1 MVGRTPRDRTIRFGK
16 FTHRGYDHVVKLKSI
31 QALRSI
37 ASLMVVGDHLPR
49 VEGKLFHDGLMSKF
63 GAAGAI
69 GVDLFFV
76 ISGFIMIVT
85 TWDAF
90 ATNGASGRFLERR
103 VLRIYPPYW
112 VAFLAFLCVSA
123 IAPHL
128 QRAGPLNAWTVV
140 TSLLLIPHESGPIM
154 FVAWSLA
161 YEMYFY
167 LVFASALRFPRDRLR
182 TFIATWIVA
191 TLVLNVVSFYVH
203 NVVLSFVG
211 NPLTFEFI
219 AGVGIGVLVHE
230 RRVFAPRAILICGV
244 LLTIAVAVYSSRF
257 DGFGTYSLDWYRVVA
272 ATPGMAMIVYGAVT
286 LEEQTR
292 LSVASAL
299 VRMGDASYTTY
310 LWHGML
316 LGTFTAAVAHFR
328 PHGTIADAAFLLGG
342 YAVVIVGSQIIY
354 RIVEAPL
361 VRLLQRAGLGAR
373 RDRATPRL
381 VR

>member
-1 MVGRTPRDRTIRFGK
+1 VK
-16 FTHRGYDHVVKLKSI
+16 FNSI
-31 QALRSI
+31 QALRSL
-37 ASLMVVGDHLPR
+37 ASLMVVSDHLPR
-49 VEGKLFHDGLMSKF
+49 VEGKLFTDGLMSRF

-76 ISGFIMIVT
+76 ISGFIMIAT

-90 ATNGASGRFLERR
+90 AKDGASGRFLERR

-128 QRAGPLNAWTVV
+128 QHAGPINAWTVV
-140 TSLLLIPHESGPIM
+140 TSLFLIPHESGPIM

-167 LVFASALRFPRDRLR
+167 FVFAIALCFPRDRLR
-182 TFIATWIVA
+182 AFIAMWIVA
-191 TLVLNVVSFYVH
+191 TLVLNVASFYVH
-203 NVVLSFVG
+203 NVALDFVG
-211 NPLTFEFI
+211 NPLTLEFV
-219 AGVGIGVLVHE
+219 AGIGIGVLVHE
-230 RRVFAPRAILICGV
+230 RRLFAPRAILICGV

-257 DGFGTYSLDWYRVVA
+257 DGFGTYSLDWFRVVA

-286 LEEQTR
+286 LEERGR
-292 LSVASAL
+292 LSVGAAL

-316 LGTFTAAVAHFR
+316 LGAFAAVVAHFR
-328 PHGTIADAAFLLGG
+328 PHGTAADIAFLIGG
-342 YAVVIVGSQIIY
+342 YVVVIVGSQIIY

-361 VRLLQRAGLGAR
+361 LRLLQRAGIGAR
-373 RDRATPRL
+373 RDRTAPTL